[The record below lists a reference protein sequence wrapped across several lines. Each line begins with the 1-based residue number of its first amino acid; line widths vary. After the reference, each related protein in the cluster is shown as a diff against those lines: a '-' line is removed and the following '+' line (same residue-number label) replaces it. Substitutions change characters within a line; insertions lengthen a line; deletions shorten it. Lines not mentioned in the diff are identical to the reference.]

1 MIYTNSLLNQKKC
14 GFFKPKAR
22 TIEMEEGIILHLFL
36 AGEAIS
42 EKDGTIGSY
51 YRGKYQPFTF
61 THNLQDLETVAK
73 EFKDQNPIYFTP
85 EWKRECEYKA
95 PINYGLYSYEISGI
109 MDLIKIEGSVA
120 EIGDFKT
127 GQTLVDTSSI
137 ESCFQAVLYSYLLLD
152 KHKEIDTV
160 TFSYIYTKIG
170 IVKQVSFSRSDIET
184 LRFYILMK
192 IAISENIGYKDG
204 SHCVYCSRLSS
215 CPIIMEKIDRF
226 CSGDRKQDWKE
237 LKQIEKT
244 VSAII
249 EEKKKEFEKDD
260 SLWSWVKAYYVNPAN
275 LTEEQRSLIESKK
288 ERQKISSATAIKLQE
303 LGAEVEESGYKK
315 LKI

>member
-1 MIYTNSLLNQKKC
+1 
-14 GFFKPKAR
+14 
-22 TIEMEEGIILHLFL
+22 MEEGIILHLFL

-61 THNLQDLETVAK
+61 PHNLQELETVAK
-73 EFKDQNPIYFTP
+73 EFKEQNSIYFTS

-109 MDLIKIEGSVA
+109 FDLFKIDGDKA

-127 GQTLVDTSSI
+127 GQTVVDTSSI
-137 ESCFQAVLYSYLLLD
+137 ESCFQAVLYSYLVLD
-152 KHKEIDTV
+152 KHKNVETV

-170 IVKQVSFSRSDIET
+170 IVKQISFSRNDIET

-192 IAISENIGYKDG
+192 IAISENVGYKDG
-204 SHCVYCSRLSS
+204 SHCVYCARLSS

-226 CSGDRKQDWKE
+226 CSGTKEQDWKE
-237 LKQIEKT
+237 LKLIEK
-244 VSAII
+244 AISI
-249 EEKKKEFEKDD
+249 MMEEKKKEFEKDD
-260 SLWSWVKAYYVNPAN
+260 TLWSWVKAFYVNTAA
-275 LTEEQRSLIESKK
+275 LTPEQKQLIESEK
-288 ERQKISSATAIKLQE
+288 ERKKISKAVAIKLQE
-303 LGAEVEESGYKK
+303 MGAEVEESGFRK